1 MNCKMCGA
9 NLDFIESSRVLIKQ
23 NPLKEGAIELRKG
36 VPDISLGDRQYAQ
49 VRIRVGNASGYIKGM
64 AVYSDDIP
72 AGYDV
77 VFYIGQEFSSDGKIR
92 GWETDATKQF
102 KRPLTIIEPQDFQ
115 KAWDNFGNSLHLQI
129 SLKEKGETK

>member
-1 MNCKMCGA
+1 MDCPGCGA

-23 NPLKEGAIELRKG
+23 DPLKEGVIELRKG

-49 VRIRVGNASGYIKGM
+49 VRIRVGNARAYIKGM

-77 VFYIGQEFSSDGKIR
+77 VFYIGQEFGSNGKIR
-92 GWETDATKQF
+92 GWGIDTVK
-102 KRPLTIIEPQDFQ
+102 KCPRPLNIIEVDYL
-115 KAWDNFGNSLHLQI
+115 KSWDNWRNSLHMSI
-129 SLKEKGETK
+129 SLKEKGE